1 MVPFEKLYPCDQA
14 ILLWRMENPELF
26 GFIMGVIMT
35 LTVVCLVLS
44 YHIEKKRQAEELQRE
59 REYRA
64 ARRAWIK
71 SHGGL

>member
-14 ILLWRMENPELF
+14 ILLWQMENPELHW
-26 GFIMGVIMT
+26 FIIGVIIT
-35 LTVVCLVLS
+35 LVVVCLVSS
-44 YHIEKKRQAEELQRE
+44 YRIEKKRQAEELQRE